1 MRGLHVLTL
10 LILLAACSAE
20 PPVTDV
26 PFYTATPGGFPTAAS
41 QFAGADVPLEFMGGD
56 PQILDSGGRF
66 SFAVSGSVISQQDTG
81 TIVYSAVPQF
91 GAIPVHDQLYITAS
105 DADSSEQISFAFSP
119 NLPVGTYPLIAPSD
133 FIMGTVAAQYQ
144 RLGAS
149 EETYDE
155 EISGSLTL
163 AVVGETLSG
172 EFQFS
177 ASYIQRS
184 AEGEVQTQRVD
195 ITGSFAD
202 VPYRELGADPF
213 EVIVPLPTRVF
224 TGTDV
229 PVDTEIP
236 ETTEQP

>member
-1 MRGLHVLTL
+1 MRKLHVLML
-10 LILLAACSAE
+10 VLLAACSAQ

-26 PFYTATPGGFPTAAS
+26 PFYTATPGGFPTADS
-41 QFAGADVPLEFMGGD
+41 QFAGAELPLDFMGGD
-56 PQILDSGGRF
+56 PQILDSGGSF
-66 SFAVSGSVISQQDTG
+66 SFAVSGMVISQQDTG

-119 NLPVGTYPLIAPSD
+119 NLPVGSYPLIAPSD

-144 RLGAS
+144 RLAAT
-149 EETYDE
+149 EEIYNE
-155 EISGSLTL
+155 EISGTLSLT
-163 AVVGETLSG
+163 VVGETLSG

-184 AEGEVQTQRVD
+184 LEGEVQSQRVD
-195 ITGSFAD
+195 VTGSFAD
-202 VPYRELGADPF
+202 VPYRELGEDPF
-213 EVIVPLPTRVF
+213 EVLVPLPTRVF